1 MVKLLGAALVA
12 GGCAWLGF
20 RRALELKDRVRAL
33 EQMAG
38 GLALVEREL
47 ALGAP
52 PLPRLLEGA
61 AGRCAGPAAELFAGC
76 AQALARPDREGFPAL
91 WRGQVARLEAMGEE
105 GREALGPLGEILGRY
120 DCREQRAGLAAVRGR
135 LEELSALARADSRRR
150 GRVYEALGLSGG
162 AFLVVLL
169 L

>member
-1 MVKLLGAALVA
+1 MVKLLGSALVA

-20 RRALELKDRVRAL
+20 RRASELRERARAL

-38 GLALVEREL
+38 GLALLEREL
-47 ALGAP
+47 ELGSP

-61 AGRCAGPAAELFAGC
+61 AGRCAGPAARLFSGC
-76 AQALARPDREGFPAL
+76 ARALARPDREDFSAL
-91 WRGQVARLEAMGEE
+91 WREETARLESLGEE
-105 GREALGPLGEILGRY
+105 GREALAPLGEILGRY
-120 DCREQRAGLAAVRGR
+120 DCQAQRAGLAAVRGR
-135 LEELSALARADSRRR
+135 LEELSGLVRADSRRR

-162 AFLVVLL
+162 AFLVILL

>member
-1 MVKLLGAALVA
+1 MYKIAVLGDMDSV
-12 GGCAWLGF
+12 LGF
-20 RRALELKDRVRAL
+20 K
-33 EQMAG
+33 
-38 GLALVEREL
+38 
-47 ALGAP
+47 ALG
-52 PLPRLLEGA
+52 
-61 AGRCAGPAAELFAGC
+61 
-76 AQALARPDREGFPAL
+76 
-91 WRGQVARLEAMGEE
+91 LEACPVNSAEE

-135 LEELSALARADSRRR
+135 LEELSVLARADSRRR

>member
-33 EQMAG
+33 EQMAQ

-76 AQALARPDREGFPAL
+76 ARALARPDREGFPAL
-91 WRGQVARLEAMGEE
+91 WRGQVARL
-105 GREALGPLGEILGRY
+105 EALGPLGEILGRY

-135 LEELSALARADSRRR
+135 LEELSVLARADSRRR